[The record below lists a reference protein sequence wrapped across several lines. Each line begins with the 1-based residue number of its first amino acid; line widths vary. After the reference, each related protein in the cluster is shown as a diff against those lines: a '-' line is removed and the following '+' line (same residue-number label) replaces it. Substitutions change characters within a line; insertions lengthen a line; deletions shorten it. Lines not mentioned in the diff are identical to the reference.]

1 MSSHVCEAI
10 RLGSIGAVFNNAAAL
25 DDPVHHMTP
34 GLANLG
40 QVANYDDGDTGVYE
54 ALAQSGLLEVDWK
67 KEGEKDAD
75 NKKAELKAKEA
86 ELKKKELEV
95 KLDKNESKNELKKE

>member
-1 MSSHVCEAI
+1 
-10 RLGSIGAVFNNAAAL
+10 
-25 DDPVHHMTP
+25 MTP